1 MLEVQKATPYTLTF
15 FNRLK
20 VPLVTM
26 SSAPHPSFEAP
37 RPASVVPFERCVPSE
52 LFSTIGLT
60 ADEFERVQ
68 KLILLRRPVKKGQTL
83 FQGGQKFIEV
93 FAVRYG
99 SFRSGLLSLGG
110 DLRVTAF
117 HLQGDIMGFDGIATQ
132 HHVCEAQAL
141 EDSEVCAMPFE
152 QVATLSRELRPVQRL
167 FLQMMSKELVR
178 DNAVLVMLGSLN
190 ADERVAA
197 FLLNLL
203 DRMKARGFSASELQL
218 PMGRHD
224 IASFLGLKNETVS
237 RAFASLNERGL
248 VKLKHRSVAVLQ
260 PDALA
265 RLAQVARAKAPVH
278 SLA

>member
-1 MLEVQKATPYTLTF
+1 MTT
-15 FNRLK
+15 
-20 VPLVTM
+20 
-26 SSAPHPSFEAP
+26 SSAPYPSFEPP
-37 RPASVVPFERCVPSE
+37 RPALTAPFERCVPSE
-52 LFSTIGLT
+52 LFSTIGLS

-83 FQGGQKFIEV
+83 FQGGQKFIEI

-110 DLRVTAF
+110 DLRVTGF
-117 HLQGDIMGFDGIATQ
+117 HLPGDIMGFDGIATH

-152 QVATLSRELRPVQRL
+152 QVATLSREFRPVQRL

-237 RAFASLNERGL
+237 RAFASLHERGL
-248 VKLKHRSVAVLQ
+248 VKLKHRSVAVLE